1 MKKCGLITILLCAIF
16 LISCGKNEVE
26 LTLNQEETYEFI
38 TDTASKTAV
47 HLMQKEQEKL
57 KLKEEK
63 AEQERQRIAAEEA
76 KKYHFLDVCQDDY
89 EMVID
94 ENAIPNP
101 YNNDC
106 FTYITEDAKGSKLVN
121 GSGMELTPKG
131 ISLGYKGI
139 ISYED
144 DKYTSRFGV
153 DVSKY
158 SGHINWEKA
167 KEDGVEFAIARIGFR
182 GYGKSG
188 AIHADETAMVNI
200 KGAKDA
206 GIDVGVYFFSQAINE
221 KEAIEEAD
229 FILDMLDGMPLEM
242 PIVFDP
248 EHILHDEARTDNV
261 SKEQFTKNCIAF
273 CNRVKEAGYEPMIY
287 ANMKWQAYD
296 LDMGLL
302 KDIPFWYADYE
313 KLPQSPYM
321 FEIWQYSQAGHLDG
335 FNGAIDFNVQFI
347 PK

>member
-1 MKKCGLITILLCAIF
+1 MKKCELITILLCAIF

-229 FILDMLDGMPLEM
+229 FVLDMLDGMPLGM

-248 EHILHDEARTDNV
+248 EHILHDEGRTDNV
-261 SKEQFTKNCIAF
+261 SK
-273 CNRVKEAGYEPMIY
+273 
-287 ANMKWQAYD
+287 
-296 LDMGLL
+296 
-302 KDIPFWYADYE
+302 
-313 KLPQSPYM
+313 
-321 FEIWQYSQAGHLDG
+321 
-335 FNGAIDFNVQFI
+335 
-347 PK
+347 

>member
-1 MKKCGLITILLCAIF
+1 MKKFKFITISLCAIF
-16 LISCGKNEVE
+16 LISCGKKEVE

-47 HLMQKEQEKL
+47 ELMQKEQEKL

-63 AEQERQRIAAEEA
+63 AKQERQRIAAEEA
-76 KKYHFLDVCQDDY
+76 KKYHFIDVCQDDY
-89 EMVID
+89 EMILD
-94 ENAIPNP
+94 ENMTPNP
-101 YNNDC
+101 YNVDGLSYG
-106 FTYITEDAKGSKLVN
+106 TTDAKGNVLVEGN
-121 GSGMELTPKG
+121 GLEITETG

-144 DKYTSRFGV
+144 ENYTSRFGV
-153 DVSKY
+153 DVSRY
-158 SGHINWEKA
+158 QGHIDWQKA
-167 KEDGVEFAIARIGFR
+167 KEVGVEFAIVRIGFR

-188 AIHADETAMVNI
+188 SIHEDATALTNI

-221 KEAIEEAD
+221 EESIEEAD
-229 FILDMLDGMPLEM
+229 FIIDKLDGMQLEM
-242 PIVFDP
+242 PVVFDP
-248 EHILHDEARTDNV
+248 EHILHDVARTDDI

-273 CNRVKEAGYEPMIY
+273 CDRIKKAGYEPMIY
-287 ANMKWQAYD
+287 ANMKWEAYD

-321 FEIWQYSQAGHLDG
+321 FEMWQYSQAGHLDG